1 MVIHTVFI
9 NVKRVTHGPGPM
21 FASKKKSLKV
31 GGRQRKRKII
41 CSSSRK
47 RPIKLSPEYLYRL
60 SPQSQSGSKRINGE
74 VMFFF
79 SVGEAA
85 TSKWT
90 HGEVAVFGSLC
101 A

>member
-9 NVKRVTHGPGPM
+9 NVKGVTHGPGPM
-21 FASKKKSLKV
+21 FASKKKKSLKV

-60 SPQSQSGSKRINGE
+60 SPQSQSGLKRIHGE

-79 SVGEAA
+79 SVGEAP
-85 TSKWT
+85 TSK
-90 HGEVAVFGSLC
+90 
-101 A
+101 